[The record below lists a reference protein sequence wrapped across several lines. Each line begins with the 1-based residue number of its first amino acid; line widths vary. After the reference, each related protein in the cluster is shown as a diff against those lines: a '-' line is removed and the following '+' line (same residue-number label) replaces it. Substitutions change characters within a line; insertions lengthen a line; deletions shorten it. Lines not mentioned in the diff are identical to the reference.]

1 MEKKKRLLIALDEN
15 DYRKLTELTEAS
27 GLTMTKVVRLL
38 IRKQGLPKKLNA
50 NEQEIIDQLR
60 YIGNNLNQLVA
71 KVNTLGWANK
81 AEVLE
86 QIGKLQEQMNDIKQ
100 VLRGQNF

>member
-38 IRKQGLPKKLNA
+38 LRKQELPKKLNA

>member
-15 DYRKLTELTEAS
+15 DYKKLTELTEAS

-38 IRKQGLPKKLNA
+38 LRKQELPKKLNA
-50 NEQEIIDQLR
+50 NEQAIIDQLR

-71 KVNTLGWANK
+71 KVNTLGYVNK

-86 QIGKLQEQMNDIKQ
+86 QINLLQEQMNDIKQ
-100 VLRGQNF
+100 ILRGQDF

>member
-38 IRKQGLPKKLNA
+38 LRKQELPKKLNA

-100 VLRGQNF
+100 ILRGQNF

>member
-15 DYRKLTELTEAS
+15 DYKKLTELTEAS

-38 IRKQGLPKKLNA
+38 LRKQDLPKKLNA
-50 NEQEIIDQLR
+50 NEQAIIDQLR

-71 KVNTLGWANK
+71 KVNTLGYVNK

-86 QIGKLQEQMNDIKQ
+86 QINLLQEQMNDIKQ
-100 VLRGQNF
+100 ILRGQDF